1 MLKKRE
7 VGAKSPFRFVT
18 IGFLMCQHIYT
29 VIIKSSLKAFS
40 QLALYTAVPLA
51 LRHSRVLLLYRH

>member
-1 MLKKRE
+1 MLKE
-7 VGAKSPFRFVT
+7 QEAGAKSPVRFVT

-29 VIIKSSLKAFS
+29 FIIKPSLKAFS
-40 QLALYTAVPLA
+40 QQALYTAVPLV